1 MNMTNDNLDILSPR
15 ERKVLKMRFGEGK
28 TLAEIAEQLCVTRE
42 RARQLEAKAL
52 RKLKQEA
59 CR

>member
-42 RARQLEAKAL
+42 RVRQLEAKAL
-52 RKLKQEA
+52 RKLKQEV

>member
-1 MNMTNDNLDILSPR
+1 MNTEDYDILSPR
-15 ERKVLKMRFGEGK
+15 ERKVLQMRLGEGK

-52 RKLKQEA
+52 RKLKQEV

>member
-28 TLAEIAEQLCVTRE
+28 TLAEIAERLCMTRE

-52 RKLKQEA
+52 RKLKQEV

>member
-1 MNMTNDNLDILSPR
+1 MNTEDYDILSPR
-15 ERKVLKMRFGEGK
+15 ERKVLQMRLGEGK
-28 TLAEIAEQLCVTRE
+28 TLAEIADRLCVTRE

-52 RKLKQEA
+52 RKLKQEV

>member
-42 RARQLEAKAL
+42 RVRQIEAKAL
-52 RKLKQEA
+52 RKLKQEV

>member
-15 ERKVLKMRFGEGK
+15 ERKVLKMRLGEGK
-28 TLAEIAEQLCVTRE
+28 TLTEIAEQLCVTRE

-52 RKLKQEA
+52 RKLKQEV

>member
-15 ERKVLKMRFGEGK
+15 ERNVLKMRLGEGK

-42 RARQLEAKAL
+42 RVRQLEAKAL
-52 RKLKQEA
+52 RKLKQEV